1 MKDFSKT
8 NYHYFFFIILFIIQI
23 SIFND
28 YGFPNDEQISRFNGL
43 VSYNYIIE
51 KFNIQFLQPYPGI
64 PKLENYIDKDYG
76 VIFELILVFVEKI
89 LNLKDTKSIYLSRH
103 LLISFTFFIGCIFF
117 YLTLRIF
124 FSKNISLIGTVIF
137 LSHPRIFAQSFYNS
151 KDIVFLVFFC
161 ISNFYLIKFFLKQN
175 IKNILLLSLS
185 ISVAISIRPMA
196 LIIPFLFIFFF
207 IMQNIDKINFKNL
220 FLLFSFLLFVPFFT
234 IIFWPYLWE
243 EPLKI
248 FEILESMSKFRF
260 IGEVFFNGE
269 YFVAKYMPWYYLPV
283 TIFITT
289 PIFQIILF
297 FIGSFITIKSLSKNL
312 FKLENSKENIWKN
325 EIELFLFY
333 SLLIIFLTI
342 FFIIEMSATVYTGW
356 RQVYFIYPSIIFIC
370 IYGLNYIL
378 DNIKIKKYVFIL
390 IIAFLLSNSISIIRN
405 HPYQY
410 VFYNQLIT
418 NKNLKNFELD
428 YYGVSNLDILKKISL
443 ISDDDLFKIYVFSVN
458 PYALSLNMINEE
470 NKKRYLFTNN
480 IDEANFIITNHFY
493 QDYYYKEKDYFS
505 NKHPKFIEDYLD
517 NNFTLVYEIK
527 SNNVRINS
535 IYKKN

>member
-1 MKDFSKT
+1 
-8 NYHYFFFIILFIIQI
+8 
-23 SIFND
+23 
-28 YGFPNDEQISRFNGL
+28 
-43 VSYNYIIE
+43 
-51 KFNIQFLQPYPGI
+51 
-64 PKLENYIDKDYG
+64 
-76 VIFELILVFVEKI
+76 
-89 LNLKDTKSIYLSRH
+89 
-103 LLISFTFFIGCIFF
+103 
-117 YLTLRIF
+117 
-124 FSKNISLIGTVIF
+124 
-137 LSHPRIFAQSFYNS
+137 
-151 KDIVFLVFFC
+151 
-161 ISNFYLIKFFLKQN
+161 
-175 IKNILLLSLS
+175 
-185 ISVAISIRPMA
+185 
-196 LIIPFLFIFFF
+196 
-207 IMQNIDKINFKNL
+207 MQNIDKINFKNF

-248 FEILESMSKFRF
+248 FEVLESMSKFRF

-297 FIGSFITIKSLSKNL
+297 FIGSFIIIKSLSKNL

-342 FFIIEMSATVYTGW
+342 FLIIELSATVYTGW
-356 RQVYFIYPSIIFIC
+356 RQVYFIYPSIVFIC

-378 DNIKIKKYVFIL
+378 DNIKIKKYAYIL
-390 IIAFLLSNSISIIRN
+390 IIFFLLSNSISIIKN

-410 VFYNQLIT
+410 VFYNKLIT

-428 YYGVSNLDILKKISL
+428 YYGVSNLDILKKIGL
-443 ISDDDLFKIYVFSVN
+443 ISDDDLLKIYVFSVN

-517 NNFTLVYEIK
+517 NNFTLVYEIE

>member
-8 NYHYFFFIILFIIQI
+8 NYHYFFFIILFLIQI
-23 SIFND
+23 SIFSD
-28 YGFPNDEQISRFNGL
+28 YGFPNDEQISRFNGI

-51 KFNIQFLQPYPGI
+51 KFNIQFLQPYPDI
-64 PKLENYIDKDYG
+64 PKLENYYDKDYG
-76 VIFELILVFVEKI
+76 VIFELFLVFIEKI

-103 LLISFTFFIGCIFF
+103 LFISFIFFIGCIFF

-161 ISNFYLIKFFLKQN
+161 ISNFCLIKFFLKQN

-185 ISVAISIRPMA
+185 ISLAISIRPMA